1 MTPPFSRQKI
11 LVSIGALM
19 SGTFLARAL
28 SAVTLILTAR
38 LLGPDQFGQVSGSL
52 ALVRISAMMFSLG
65 LDAWLLRMGGRQR
78 ERLGSFLTSA
88 LSLKTGLGLFW
99 FLLLWLV
106 APWLKQDSFPA
117 QFVLLLAVSVWCEE
131 VTGTIANGFEA
142 VLRNRSASLVL
153 VGSQLAL
160 LLPTGWLAWQGE
172 SRAEP
177 YLVVRLIAAA
187 STTLLFAFWQFRSVG
202 WHFHLAEIW
211 QTLRQSRPYAASLV
225 LANLTRQADVT
236 IVAQFLGKSFA
247 GQYAPAIT
255 VVSTLFLIPQVV
267 FSVMLPVLSRAQE
280 HHPERVKPLAQKL
293 TWLMFGLGLL
303 FTGGAFVVARPVM
316 VLAFG
321 PEYSLTGDILRIFSF
336 ILVFRCLSFAF
347 AALLTAVGWQSRRVM
362 VQTLAVVLNIGLNL
376 LVVKRWELLGVA
388 WVYVLTEAVLALGHY
403 VWVVRWYRQE
413 TPVVSAA
420 ADSAPSG

>member
-1 MTPPFSRQKI
+1 MTTPFSRQKI
-11 LVSIGALM
+11 LVSIGTLM

-28 SAVTLILTAR
+28 SALTLILTAR
-38 LLGPDQFGQVSGSL
+38 LLGPDQFGQFSGSL

-65 LDAWLLRMGGRQR
+65 LDAWLLRMGGRHR
-78 ERLGSFLTSA
+78 EQLGSFLTSA
-88 LSLKTGLGLFW
+88 LSLKTGLGLLW
-99 FLLLWLV
+99 FLLLWLIS
-106 APWLKQDSFPA
+106 PWLKQDSFPW
-117 QFVLLLAVSVWCEE
+117 QFVLLLAVSIWCEE

-153 VGSQLAL
+153 AGSQLAL

-172 SRAEP
+172 GRAEP
-177 YLVVRLIAAA
+177 YLVVRLVAAA
-187 STTLLFAFWQFRSVG
+187 STTLLFALWQFRAFG
-202 WHFHLAEIW
+202 WHFHLTDIR

-236 IVAQFLGKSFA
+236 IVAQFLGKGAA

-280 HHPERVKPLAQKL
+280 HHSERVKPLAQKL

-303 FTGGAFVVARPVM
+303 FTAGAFVAAHPVM

-321 PEYSLTGDILRIFSF
+321 PEYALTGDILRIFSF

-347 AALLTAVGWQSRRVM
+347 AALLTAVGWQSRRVV

-376 LVVKRWELLGVA
+376 LVVNRWGLIAVA
-388 WVYVLTEAVLALGHY
+388 WVYALTEAVLALGHY
-403 VWVVRWYRQE
+403 YWVVRWYRLKV
-413 TPVVSAA
+413 PVVLAA
-420 ADSAPSG
+420 ADSTP

>member
-1 MTPPFSRQKI
+1 MNIPFSRRQI
-11 LVSIGALM
+11 IASMGTLM

-28 SAVTLILTAR
+28 SAITLILTAR
-38 LLGPDQFGQVSGSL
+38 LLGPDQFGQFAGSL
-52 ALVRISAMMFSLG
+52 ALVRISAMVFSLG
-65 LDAWLLRMGGRQR
+65 LDAWLLRMGGRHR

-88 LSLKTGLGLFW
+88 LSLKTGLGLVW

-106 APWLKQDSFPA
+106 APWLKQDSFPW
-117 QFVLLLAVSVWCEE
+117 QIVLLLAGSVWCEE

-172 SRAEP
+172 SRVEP
-177 YLVVRLIAAA
+177 YLVMRLIAAA
-187 STTLLFAFWQFRSVG
+187 STTLFFALWQFRSFG
-202 WHFHLAEIW
+202 WHFHLADIW
-211 QTLRQSRPYAASLV
+211 LTLRQSRSYAASLV

-236 IVAQFLGKSFA
+236 IVAQFLGKTAA

-280 HHPERVKPLAQKL
+280 HHSERVKPLAQKL

-303 FTGGAFVVARPVM
+303 FTAGAFVVARPLM

-321 PEYSLTGDILRIFSF
+321 PEYALTGDILRIFSF

-347 AALLTAVGWQSRRVM
+347 AALLTAVGWQSRRVV
-362 VQTLAVVLNIGLNL
+362 VQVIVVLLNIGLNL
-376 LVVKRWELLGVA
+376 LVVTRWGLVGVA
-388 WVYVLTEAVLALGHY
+388 WVYVATEAVLALGHY
-403 VWVVRWYRQE
+403 YWVARWYRLKS
-413 TPVVSAA
+413 PVIVAA
-420 ADSAPSG
+420 ADSAH